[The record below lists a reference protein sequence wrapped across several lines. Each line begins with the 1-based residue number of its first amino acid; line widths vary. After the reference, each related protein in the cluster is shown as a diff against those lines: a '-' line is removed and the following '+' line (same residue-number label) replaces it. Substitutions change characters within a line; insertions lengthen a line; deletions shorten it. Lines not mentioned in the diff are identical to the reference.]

1 MAADRSRRAT
11 TARRSRTLPPADRH
25 VRRTPRRSRARR
37 FGNFGNV
44 TRSIGKWKNGALQ
57 PITSGMQGAVHQV
70 ADILGDWREE
80 VVTFTNGELR
90 IYSTTIPAT
99 DRRVCLMQDPI
110 YRHGVTFRTMGYPHV
125 PQVSYYL
132 GEK

>member
-1 MAADRSRRAT
+1 V
-11 TARRSRTLPPADRH
+11 PPPGRGG
-25 VRRTPRRSRARR
+25 
-37 FGNFGNV
+37 FGGS
-44 TRSIGKWKNGALQ
+44 RSIGKWKGGALTTG
-57 PITSGMQGAVHQV
+57 IQGAVQQV

-90 IYSTTIPAT
+90 IYSTTIPAS

-110 YRHGVTFRTMGYPHV
+110 YRHSVSTRTMGYPHV

>member
-1 MAADRSRRAT
+1 VGGTPAAPGRGG
-11 TARRSRTLPPADRH
+11 P
-25 VRRTPRRSRARR
+25 
-37 FGNFGNV
+37 GNFGNV
-44 TRSIGKWKNGALQ
+44 TRSIGKWKNGAHQ
-57 PITSGMQGAVHQV
+57 PITAGLQGAVHQV

-90 IYSTTIPAT
+90 IYSTTIPAS

-110 YRHGVTFRTMGYPHV
+110 YRHSVSFRTMGYAHV